1 MVPEGRNYMRK
12 KSLNLFLQFGTT
24 KELKFAGFIFA
35 IRSFQENFAEFIF
48 ALQSFQKIL
57 RNLFLQLF
65 FSWFLKKLYEIFS
78 VTFDDSSVFL
88 SWRQIKETII
98 FFSLAELS
106 ITKKQIFWKKIFLG
120 NLVCGW
126 FVSKKIRKV
135 YFYDWFLSD
144 ENREV

>member
-98 FFSLAELS
+98 FFSLLACLQS
-106 ITKKQIFWKKIFLG
+106 SWA
-120 NLVCGW
+120 
-126 FVSKKIRKV
+126 
-135 YFYDWFLSD
+135 
-144 ENREV
+144 